1 MRNLI
6 FHILFAAIFLVHLA
20 SIYWYWDDIRFF
32 TKPLICLCLIVLLSV
47 NTGLKSKF
55 HRLIAFGLVFG
66 LLGDIFLMLHDLFIP
81 GLVSFLIGHILYI
94 WAFLLQYS
102 EENISKNKYVIVIL
116 TFLAIYSFNLYK
128 VLSPSLGSLKIPVI
142 AYILVIATMALF
154 AYTRKNKTTFWS
166 FLYIFLGALF
176 FIASDSLLAINK
188 FVAYV
193 PNSALMI
200 MSTYML
206 AQYLITVGSTKH
218 QPRIS

>member
-32 TKPLICLCLIVLLSV
+32 TKPLICLCLIALLYV

-55 HRLIAFGLVFG
+55 HKLIAIGLVFG

-94 WAFLLQYS
+94 WAFVLQFNN
-102 EENISKNKYVIVIL
+102 ENISKNKYVIVIL
-116 TFLAIYSFNLYK
+116 TILAIYSFNFYK
-128 VLSPSLGSLKIPVI
+128 VLAPSLGSLKIPVI

-166 FLYIFLGALF
+166 FLCIFLGALF

-206 AQYLITVGSTKH
+206 AQYLITVGSIKH